1 MSQIRGLEHLTPPT
15 TNVRRRMTVTN
26 SKTILWLRIGLL
38 PALLTAA
45 LFGGRL
51 LDALPG
57 TVGAAVATAE
67 LPVVQQ
73 RHRFIS
79 DHLYGIDFY
88 DERHGIATG
97 YYGTVLQTTDGGE
110 SWHWRTTGETELLRR
125 VHMTSINQA
134 FAIGHRGTIYSTA
147 DGGESWQAV
156 HREPETMLRAV
167 ALAEDGRTG
176 WAVGNHAAILRT
188 QDGGQTWHRQ
198 PLTGFKG
205 RDLPTLNGIALT
217 GSESVALAG
226 EFGTLAFSNDGGATW
241 LIKESP
247 TATTLTDIAVTP
259 SGFLAVG
266 LDGTAVAITP
276 EGDDY
281 DLRALVTGSTEHLL
295 ALSVNADGEGV
306 AVGRG
311 TVITVAGESF
321 SSVSASDSVELSYN
335 WFAGVHLTPAGTFW
349 SVGRRGLIVGSN
361 VAGDAIRVM
370 YRLGTGSHRHDATN
384 LTGGGS

>member
-1 MSQIRGLEHLTPPT
+1 
-15 TNVRRRMTVTN
+15 MTVTN

-51 LDALPG
+51 LDSLSD
-57 TVGAAVATAE
+57 TISTAVATAE
-67 LPVVQQ
+67 LPVAQQ
-73 RHRFIS
+73 RHRFIA

-88 DERHGIATG
+88 GERHGIATG
-97 YYGTVLQTTDGGE
+97 YYGTVLRTTDGGE

-125 VHMTSINQA
+125 VHMTSSDQA
-134 FAIGHRGTIYSTA
+134 FAVGHRGTIYSTA
-147 DGGESWQAV
+147 DGGESWQVV

-167 ALAEDGRTG
+167 AFTEDGRAG

-188 QDGGQTWHRQ
+188 QDGGQTWQRK
-198 PLTGFKG
+198 PLTGYKG
-205 RDLPTLNGIALT
+205 RDLPTLNGLALN
-217 GSESVALAG
+217 GSQSVALAG
-226 EFGTLAFSNDGGATW
+226 EFGTLAFSNDAGATW

-276 EGDDY
+276 KGDDY
-281 DLRALVTGSTEHLL
+281 DLRVLTTGSTEHLL
-295 ALSVNADGEGV
+295 ALSINAEGEGV

-311 TVITVAGESF
+311 TVITVAEESF

-335 WFAGVHLTPAGTFW
+335 WLAGVHLTPAGALW
-349 SVGRRGLIVGSN
+349 SVGRRGLVVGSN
-361 VAGDAIRVM
+361 DVSDAIRII
-370 YRLGTGSHRHDATN
+370 YRLGSGSPRHAETS